1 MSVMNKLHSAL
12 AIVMKYWA
20 FILLAFSVIFSA
32 WLYYV
37 SDYKQEQLL
46 MSLEWQTTTI
56 SRIEPTKLDELRMLR
71 QVEQTSHMI
80 YLPNHT
86 YSRIT
91 KMKLFSDNTQP
102 LVLHITELG
111 NWDISGGYLQ
121 TEPLEFKDMT
131 SGQNQDFQPKQL
143 QIIKQIY
150 RMDAQQSRRIDIIND
165 KSILLTSL
173 DYGSNILYSL

>member
-1 MSVMNKLHSAL
+1 MPVTNKFHAIL
-12 AIVMKYWA
+12 AIAAKYWA
-20 FILLAFSVIFSA
+20 FMLLSASVIFSI
-32 WLYYV
+32 WLYYN

-46 MSLEWQTTTI
+46 MSQEWQTNTI
-56 SRIEPTKLDELRMLR
+56 SRIEPTKLDDLGMLR
-71 QVEQTSHMI
+71 QVEQTSHVI

-91 KMKLFSDNTQP
+91 QMKLFSDNTRP
-102 LVLHITELG
+102 LVLHIAELG
-111 NWDISGGYLQ
+111 HWDISGGYLQ
-121 TEPLEFKDMT
+121 TEPLEFKDVA
-131 SGQNQDFQPKQL
+131 SGQNQDFQPEHL